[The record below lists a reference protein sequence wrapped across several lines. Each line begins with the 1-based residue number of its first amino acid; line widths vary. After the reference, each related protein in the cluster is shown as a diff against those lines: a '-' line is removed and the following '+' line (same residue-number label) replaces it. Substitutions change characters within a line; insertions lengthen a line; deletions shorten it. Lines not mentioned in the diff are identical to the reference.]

1 VKDESEQVLW
11 EVKGKR
17 AYGLSEVKGD
27 SAIGPLGSEGSSR
40 GSFTFMGCFNASNS
54 NESLS
59 EVKAI
64 LKKPEKQVQKPNKKL
79 DKA

>member
-1 VKDESEQVLW
+1 
-11 EVKGKR
+11 
-17 AYGLSEVKGD
+17 
-27 SAIGPLGSEGSSR
+27 
-40 GSFTFMGCFNASNS
+40 MGCFNASNS

>member
-1 VKDESEQVLW
+1 MDLSEVTDESDQ
-11 EVKGKR
+11 
-17 AYGLSEVKGD
+17 GLSEVKGD
-27 SAIGPLGSEGSSR
+27 SATGPLGSEGSSR

-64 LKKPEKQVQKPNKKL
+64 RKKPEKQVQKPNKKL

>member
-1 VKDESEQVLW
+1 
-11 EVKGKR
+11 VKGESDQ
-17 AYGLSEVKGD
+17 GLSEVKGE
-27 SAIGPLGSEGSSR
+27 SATGPLGSEGSSR

-64 LKKPEKQVQKPNKKL
+64 RKKPDKTGTKPNKKL